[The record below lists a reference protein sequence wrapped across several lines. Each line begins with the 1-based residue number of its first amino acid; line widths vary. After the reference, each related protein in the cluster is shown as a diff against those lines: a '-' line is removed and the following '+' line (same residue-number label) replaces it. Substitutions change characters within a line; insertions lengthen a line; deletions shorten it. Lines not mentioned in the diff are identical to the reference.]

1 LGFGV
6 VGWVFFFGG
15 GLAVWRAGGRG
26 AASGIKREGEGGGGG
41 GGGGGWEQNVF
52 LKLKLAMFLMY
63 INYWSFKGL
72 DGVSEM
78 R

>member
-1 LGFGV
+1 L
-6 VGWVFFFGG
+6 VG
-15 GLAVWRAGGRG
+15 
-26 AASGIKREGEGGGGG
+26 EGEKKEGGKWGGGGG
-41 GGGGGWEQNVF
+41 GGEKQNVF